1 MKVLAIDTS
10 NFTLGIALIDGNQV
24 MGEYITNLK
33 KNHSVRVMPA
43 IETLLKDCDTLPKEL
58 DKIVVA
64 KGPGSYTGSS
74 YWCDDCQN
82 FSLDI
87 EYTTIRGF

>member
-24 MGEYITNLK
+24 IGEYITNLK

-43 IETLLKDCDTLPKEL
+43 IETLLKDCDTN
-58 DKIVVA
+58 A
-64 KGPGSYTGSS
+64 KRFRENCCG
-74 YWCDDCQN
+74 
-82 FSLDI
+82 
-87 EYTTIRGF
+87 